1 MQCPGLGSLL
11 PGKEKGKLQVH
22 QLPSLV
28 LLGQAHALEAAAEGV
43 VPAENIHSAV
53 EPGGGHL
60 FGSGTCFIQGFLE
73 RLFSFHLHWLGIKG
87 KKKIQL
93 PGGQRKTD
101 TAFGTPPHAAATSFP
116 LQLTSRPGMGN
127 RNWQISPLL
136 C

>member
-1 MQCPGLGSLL
+1 M
-11 PGKEKGKLQVH
+11 H

-28 LLGQAHALEAAAEGV
+28 LLVQAHALEAAAEGV

-87 KKKIQL
+87 KENSVTWGTEENLIQL
-93 PGGQRKTD
+93 L
-101 TAFGTPPHAAATSFP
+101 A
-116 LQLTSRPGMGN
+116 
-127 RNWQISPLL
+127 PLL
-136 C
+136 MLQPPASLCS

>member
-28 LLGQAHALEAAAEGV
+28 LLVQAHALEAAAEGV

-73 RLFSFHLHWLGIKG
+73 RLFSFKLKE
-87 KKKIQL
+87 KKIQL
-93 PGGQRKTD
+93 PGGQRKTN

-127 RNWQISPLL
+127 RNWQISLLL